1 MKYYRMEPTM
11 KKSVIEYDTF
21 SRIDENGK
29 KIFLHREVGWRWG
42 SWLISVPETQEEI
55 DEYVKSKGFDTIQE
69 LAEIW
74 GHTYSDEDGNEVMVD
89 GFTLKDIL
97 VPDEDDDQI
106 DMSEDYSDAELI
118 ETWDGCWEFWNVT
131 SYQVEIPDQQKDIW
145 SEEAEEA
152 YNEDYEAGLE
162 AIGWKHAFSG
172 FELQCCPSIVECD
185 ENGEPLAVGETNE

>member
-11 KKSVIEYDTF
+11 KKSVIECDTF
-21 SRIDENGK
+21 SRIDEDGK
-29 KIFLHREVGWRWG
+29 RIFLHREVGWRWG

-69 LAEIW
+69 LAESS
-74 GHTYSDEDGNEVMVD
+74 GYTYSDEDGNEVMVD
-89 GFTLKDIL
+89 GFNLRDIL
-97 VPDEDDDQI
+97 VPDEDNDQI
-106 DMSEDYSDAELI
+106 DVSEEYSDAELI

-162 AIGWKHAFSG
+162 AIGWKHMFSG

-185 ENGEPLAVGETNE
+185 ENGEPLTVGETNE

>member
-69 LAEIW
+69 LAESS
-74 GHTYSDEDGNEVMVD
+74 GYTYSDEDGNEVMVD

-118 ETWDGCWEFWNVT
+118 ETWDGCWEFWEVS
-131 SYQVEIPDQQKDIW
+131 SYQAEISEEQNEIW

-162 AIGWKHAFSG
+162 AIGWSHVFSG